1 MLDQEKNQC
10 DVVDSIMQCKVFRAA
25 RHIPIGTPVVHE
37 AFRAKKM
44 PDGTHVLHCPMLKKA
59 CYELNPKLELVCEPE
74 IKPLVVQIIGEEE
87 SVNSEVLPI
96 SSPSP

>member
-25 RHIPIGTPVVHE
+25 LKIPIGTPVVHE

-44 PDGTHVLHCPMLKKA
+44 PDGMHLLNCPMLEQA
-59 CYELNPKLELVCEPE
+59 CYEFNPKLELVCEPK

-87 SVNSEVLPI
+87 SVNSEVIPLG
-96 SSPSP
+96 SPSP